1 MGCFTTCG
9 VRKEPSRYVAVRLP
23 SELYWRARR
32 LMVEDPG
39 RYPTISSVIVA
50 ALEAFLRG
58 E

>member
-1 MGCFTTCG
+1 

-32 LMVEDPG
+32 LMVEDPE
-39 RYPTISSVIVA
+39 RYPTITSVIVA